1 MENKKLN
8 MYGGAWGGGIPLLLF
23 ITGMIIVTF
32 AGTGGTKAY
41 WAAGWIALALGIFF
55 AKNKFEYCESI
66 IRGVG
71 NRNGAVL
78 IILWLFAGV
87 FGQVMIAGGLVE
99 GLLWVGMEANVQGAY
114 FAVVALICTM
124 LFSLVTG
131 SATGTAIAVT
141 PSLYPAGVFLG
152 ADPLM
157 LAVAILAGAGF
168 GDNVSPHSDTTI
180 ASATTQGAKIKD
192 VLRARMPMVI
202 VASLITIVIVF
213 LFGGGGEVTQ
223 NEVTASANPSGL
235 LMLISFVVLL
245 TVVYLDRHMVEAFI
259 WGILSAI
266 LLGMLN
272 GAFSLSDIF
281 FIPAESGMTSGII
294 EDGIASV
301 IDLII
306 FVLIILAVTQVFME
320 AGAIENILN
329 FVTDKFARGVR
340 SAELAIIF
348 VTAIISTPISNNTA
362 AILLVGPG
370 FVKKIGERFNLTAS
384 RRAIMMDCSVTSF
397 YFTIPWHSTIVTWYG
412 LLAVSSEQFNIPLPS
427 IFASFLNPYAWVLFI
442 VIIIAA
448 ITGWRRTFVDSSV
461 ELTKTT

>member
-8 MYGGAWGGGIPLLLF
+8 MYGGAWAGGIPLLLF

-213 LFGGGGEVTQ
+213 LF
-223 NEVTASANPSGL
+223 
-235 LMLISFVVLL
+235 
-245 TVVYLDRHMVEAFI
+245 
-259 WGILSAI
+259 
-266 LLGMLN
+266 
-272 GAFSLSDIF
+272 
-281 FIPAESGMTSGII
+281 
-294 EDGIASV
+294 
-301 IDLII
+301 
-306 FVLIILAVTQVFME
+306 
-320 AGAIENILN
+320 
-329 FVTDKFARGVR
+329 
-340 SAELAIIF
+340 
-348 VTAIISTPISNNTA
+348 
-362 AILLVGPG
+362 
-370 FVKKIGERFNLTAS
+370 
-384 RRAIMMDCSVTSF
+384 
-397 YFTIPWHSTIVTWYG
+397 
-412 LLAVSSEQFNIPLPS
+412 
-427 IFASFLNPYAWVLFI
+427 
-442 VIIIAA
+442 
-448 ITGWRRTFVDSSV
+448 
-461 ELTKTT
+461 